1 MFAQLHVHTPYSLL
15 DGVCKIPD
23 LIAAAGRKGLGAV
36 AISDHNV
43 MYGCVEFFIKAKEAG
58 IKPIIGCE
66 LSVRKDPKEPWVYPV
81 ILLCEDEEGYSN
93 LAQLSSFA
101 HMQADPS
108 LGPAVDLEQVASH
121 AQGLT
126 ALSTGI
132 ATSSLH
138 IYSSDRMPDEAFC
151 RGLLGAFGRSR
162 FHLELPATL
171 GALENEKRAAL
182 LAIAAKL
189 GLKKV
194 ATEDVHLLHAADAQL
209 RDTLV
214 CIGTNQ
220 RRPEGTLMTPEGLVL
235 RSREEMQPFFR
246 GCEEALK
253 TVEEVVER
261 CTFEFVLDQPRFPSF
276 PVPEGHDE
284 VSYLRQLCAEGLRR
298 RYQDRGAAG
307 KERLEYEL
315 EVIEKKGLASYFLIV
330 WDLVRFAKEQGIPA
344 GPGRGSAAGSLVA
357 YCLGITEVD
366 PLRYGLLFERFLNP
380 ERTSLPDI
388 DLDVCDARRKE
399 VIDYMN
405 RKYGKSHVAQ
415 IVTFGT
421 MAARAAVRDTGRVL
435 GVELGQV
442 DQLAKLLPPSQSL
455 KESKELPEVKAF
467 CRENPRLKRLLDLA
481 AAVEG
486 LPRHTSTH
494 AAGVVLSGEPLV
506 RIVPVQ
512 PGEEGQFQTQY
523 SMYDLERVGLLKM
536 DVLGLRNLTII
547 GDTLDLIRQRRGVD
561 LTADTI
567 PPDDEATYETLRRG
581 ETLGVFQLESEGMR
595 RLIRQLEPRQLE
607 DLIALNAL
615 YRPGPLQSGMADD
628 FIRRRKGETQV
639 VYPDPRLKPV
649 LETTYGVI
657 LYQEQV
663 MQIAHELA
671 GLSMGQA
678 DELRKAMGKKIPEI
692 MEKFRTPFVEGALER
707 GVPKKRA
714 VEIFQLMEYF
724 GGYGFNK
731 SHSTAYALIAY
742 QTAYLR
748 THYPSE
754 FFTVLLR
761 SVKANFDM
769 VARYAAECRRL
780 GIKVLPP
787 CVNRSGS
794 DFSLEEEGI
803 RYGLACIKNV
813 GKGAQTIV
821 AERTMSGPFKDPA
834 DFFARLDP
842 HAVNRKSCESLILSG
857 ALDALGPNRKQLMM
871 GLEDAMR
878 LASCAREE
886 RKTKQAGL
894 FGKSLAPE
902 LHLPQTEDYTPQQ
915 KADEEVKLLGWAFA
929 VDVEPRA
936 REQLDRKGVRR
947 LADLLYCRSGEEVY
961 AAGWPLQLKRSLKK
975 TRPLVSSLLTDGT
988 GVCEVIAE
996 EALGVQLE
1004 GLAESHQVVIVKG
1017 KRLHGQFPGRLHPDL
1032 PAVTAQALY
1041 PLAAR
1046 ASKAK
1051 GENLLKL
1058 HLRVPAD
1065 RVGHLDSLKKLCR
1078 PSGSYAIAL
1087 HVENGEEETIYE
1099 LPDEHRLN
1107 WDPKHQQM
1115 IQSWFG
1121 PDAAW
1126 LQTGQEESP

>member
-1 MFAQLHVHTPYSLL
+1 MFAQLHLHTPYSLL

-23 LIAAAGRKGLGAV
+23 LFAVAGHKGLGAI

-43 MYGCVEFFIKAKEAG
+43 MYGCVEFFVKAKEAG

-66 LSVRKDPKEPWVYPV
+66 LSVRNEPGDRQLYPV
-81 ILLCEDEEGYSN
+81 ILLCEDEEGYGN

-101 HMQADPS
+101 HMQADAS
-108 LGPAVDLEQVASH
+108 LGPLVSAEQVGAH
-121 AQGLT
+121 ARGLT

-138 IYSSDRMPDEAFC
+138 IYSSDRMPDESFC
-151 RGLLGAFGRSR
+151 RKLLEAFGRGH

-171 GALENEKRAAL
+171 GALGDEKRAAL
-182 LAIAAKL
+182 LRIAAKL
-189 GLKKV
+189 NLEKA
-194 ATEDVHLLHAADAQL
+194 ATDDIHLLHPADAEV

-220 RRPEGTLMTPEGLVL
+220 RRPEGTLLTPESLFL
-235 RSREEMQPFFR
+235 RSREEMRPFFS
-246 GCEEALK
+246 GCEEALR
-253 TVEEVVER
+253 TVEAVVER
-261 CTFEFVLDQPRFPSF
+261 CAFEFVLDQPRFPSF
-276 PVPEGHDE
+276 PVPEGYDE
-284 VSYLRQLCAEGLRR
+284 AAYLRKLCYDGLRR
-298 RYQDRGAAG
+298 RYGEDVTAG
-307 KERLEYEL
+307 KGRLEFEL
-315 EVIEKKGLASYFLIV
+315 EVIETKGFAAYFLIV

-380 ERTSLPDI
+380 ERRSLPDI

-405 RKYGKSHVAQ
+405 RKYGEAHVAQ

-435 GVELGQV
+435 GVELAEV

-455 KESKELPEVKAF
+455 KESKDAPEVQAF
-467 CRENPRLKRLLDLA
+467 CRQNPRLERLLDLA
-481 AAVEG
+481 SALEG

-494 AAGVVLSGEPLV
+494 AAGVVLSGEPLM

-547 GDTLDLIRQRRGVD
+547 GDTLDLIRQRRGVE
-561 LTADTI
+561 LAPDTL

-595 RLIRQLEPRQLE
+595 RLIRRLEPRRLE

-628 FIRRRKGETQV
+628 FIRRRRGETKV
-639 VYPDPRLKPV
+639 VYTDPRLEPV
-649 LETTYGVI
+649 LEATYGVI

-663 MQIAHELA
+663 MRIAHELA

-692 MEKFRTPFVEGALER
+692 MEKFRTPFVEGAVKR
-707 GVPKKRA
+707 GVPEKA
-714 VEIFQLMEYF
+714 AEEIFQLMEYF

-748 THYPSE
+748 THYPPE
-754 FFTVLLR
+754 FLAVLLQ
-761 SVKANFDM
+761 SVKSNFDM
-769 VARYAAECRRL
+769 VAKYATECHRL
-780 GIKVLPP
+780 GIAMLPP
-787 CVNRSGS
+787 CVNRSGG
-794 DFSLEEEGI
+794 DFSLEEGGI
-803 RYGLACIKNV
+803 RFGLACVKNV
-813 GKGAQTIV
+813 GRGAQTVV
-821 AERTMSGPFKDPA
+821 AERMMSGPFKDPA

-857 ALDALGPNRKQLMM
+857 ALDALCPNRKQLMV
-871 GLEDAMR
+871 GLDDAMR
-878 LASCAREE
+878 LAASAREE
-886 RKTKQAGL
+886 RKTRQAGL
-894 FGKSLAPE
+894 FGGSLAPE
-902 LHLPQTEDYTPQQ
+902 LHLPQTEDYAPWQ

-929 VDVEPRA
+929 AGVGAKTRK
-936 REQLDRKGVRR
+936 QLDRKGVRR
-947 LADLLYCRSGEEVY
+947 LSELLYCRSGEEVF
-961 AAGWPLQLKRSLKK
+961 AGGWPLQLKRSLRKV
-975 TRPLVSSLLTDGT
+975 RPLVSCLLADGT

-996 EALGVQLE
+996 EGLGVQLE
-1004 GLAESHQVVIVKG
+1004 GLAEARQVVIVKG

-1046 ASKAK
+1046 ASRAK
-1051 GENLLKL
+1051 KQNLLKL

-1065 RVGHLDSLKKLCR
+1065 RVGYLDSLKRLCR
-1078 PSGSYAIAL
+1078 PSGSYALTL
-1087 HVENGEEETIYE
+1087 HVANGEEETVYD
-1099 LPDEHRLN
+1099 LPDEHRLD
-1107 WDPKHQQM
+1107 WDSKRKQM
-1115 IQSWFG
+1115 IESWFG

-1126 LQTGQEESP
+1126 LQTDQEESL